1 MHHHIYTQPL
11 RRSGLLTFF
20 SSLVIQECL
29 INFAGERLRS
39 RMTSHCEI
47 ILGFCLSAS
56 HPVESGSKKQKRRP
70 LPETSAERCTF
81 LPAFRSSDSFLN
93 AFSHTLYFSIKIFM
107 VLFEKSTVRMAVFN
121 GSEIIFF
128 RIRSGIKAA
137 KAFCVII
144 YTQIEFSPRLQ
155 KMVTSN
161 TVIKICSHLSGLL
174 YKKYP

>member
-1 MHHHIYTQPL
+1 M
-11 RRSGLLTFF
+11 
-20 SSLVIQECL
+20 IQECL

-47 ILGFCLSAS
+47 ILGFYLSAS
-56 HPVESGSKKQKRRP
+56 HPELNSGVKLSSPSQKWRAFP
-70 LPETSAERCTF
+70 QTSAERFTF
-81 LPAFRSSDSFLN
+81 LPAFRSSDSFLT
-93 AFSHTLYFSIKIFM
+93 AFSHTLYFSIKVFM

-121 GSEIIFF
+121 GSVIIFF
-128 RIRSGIKAA
+128 RIRSGMKAA

-155 KMVTSN
+155 KRVTSN
-161 TVIKICSHLSGLL
+161 TASPICSHLSGLL